1 MKCLLALLF
10 CVFFVACNASL
21 ADDPP
26 ESRFSAMTPAEVRAY
41 ERDTLRRVADCALIP
56 PTLNTSPL
64 PDYDYD
70 KLDYGM
76 TIGIERTPKG
86 RLWACWVAGG
96 DSPKAFFVLATSDD
110 DGETWSKPRLVV
122 DSHSNNLPRNRS
134 ILVGNLWT
142 DPLGR
147 LWLIFDQSM
156 EMFDGRGGVWA
167 SVCENP
173 DAEKPAWSAPRR
185 IWHGVTLNKPTVLST
200 GEWMLPISLD
210 QRDGLGA
217 TDAPPMFGPFRGLFP
232 ELDPFR
238 GANVFVSTDKGAT
251 WQRRGAVKFPNPDWH
266 EHMIVERRDKSL
278 WMLARTTKGI
288 MQSTSTDGGRTWAE
302 PTEPPGIRQPNARF
316 HVRRLAS
323 GRLLLVKHGD
333 RIDAHEG
340 RVQLSAWL
348 SDDDGKTWQGGLV
361 LDERKGISYPDG
373 FQAPDG
379 TIFISYDRNRATD
392 GEILLARFTEADV
405 LAKKLTSP
413 KSKLKMLI
421 SRPLAPRPPQPAGRA
436 AEIPKLLPAGWNPK
450 AAADEVLARL
460 VRVSAAQVKGAHDAE
475 FVCVG
480 DRAYIV
486 EHDND
491 VAPGHGAGK
500 VMYCVL
506 TVVNLKT
513 LQVEKTHLLA
523 KAGQAFANV
532 TLPDAEMFVPR
543 IIRKDEH
550 TLRAYFCSQP
560 AKEQAVTWY
569 RDFDLRTQAFADSIH
584 KAKLKT
590 AAGVFDME
598 PRHFHADAAA
608 KGFAKPAV
616 NRGLYI
622 FDSFKEFDGRRYVA
636 LNDFEGKQ
644 NALAVLLDD
653 FATFE
658 IVGHYNEPQSEQLS
672 ESAVNR
678 LPDGTWM
685 AICRNDKGNYHFTTS
700 KDGKTW
706 TVGEPRP
713 FVPNGLN
720 SKPTFDRFGGVYY
733 LGWQENTKVGECSRS
748 VFNVDVSRDGTTWE
762 RKYRFESPHSFQYP
776 TFHEHE
782 GAIWLAVTQ
791 SDHKGSTDRI
801 MFGRLEDVGRGAPQ
815 AAQRAAS
822 ADVDPARRLWQGI
835 PGLERTAKGRLYV
848 SWFTGGPKE
857 PAPGNTVVL
866 SRSDDGGRTFTVPE
880 PLGLPHADGTRCYD
894 PCLWVDPRGRLWYFF
909 NRGNRQTATHSVV
922 ARVCDDPDAAQPV
935 FGPEIRIGFDVPF
948 AFRMNKPTALSTG
961 EWVLPVTHAA
971 VTVPAWS
978 TGYTDK
984 QTPLVHG
991 VAISTDEGRTW
1002 RLHGA
1007 VSAPP
1012 WPLENMI
1019 VELKDGRLWML
1030 IRTSSGV
1037 LWQSHSS
1044 DRGRT
1049 WTPGGPSTIKSPGSR
1064 FFVRRLASGNLLL
1077 VNHHNFIGRNNLTAQ
1092 LSVDD
1097 GATWNDG
1104 LLLDERANVSYP
1116 DGVQDKDGLVWITY
1130 DRDRQGTGEILL
1142 AKFREEDV
1150 AAGRDVSGKVS
1161 LRQVVSRLEK
1171 PAELAAVIAADEARV
1186 AAFKKPTAEALERI
1200 FSADLHYAHSTGG
1213 VDTKPSFI
1221 DVLTS
1226 GKTKYAGIDYEDRE
1240 FSFPAPG
1247 IALMTGRVRI
1257 QAVTAEA
1264 TLDNLLSFLAVWRL
1278 EEGRWR
1284 FLSWQSCRMTG
1295 DPAKPPHPGR

>member
-1 MKCLLALLF
+1 MNEPTPVHRILSLIAALLLAF
-10 CVFFVACNASL
+10 IS
-21 ADDPP
+21 P
-26 ESRFSAMTPAEVRAY
+26 VRA
-41 ERDTLRRVADCALIP
+41 
-56 PTLNTSPL
+56 
-64 PDYDYD
+64 
-70 KLDYGM
+70 
-76 TIGIERTPKG
+76 
-86 RLWACWVAGG
+86 
-96 DSPKAFFVLATSDD
+96 
-110 DGETWSKPRLVV
+110 
-122 DSHSNNLPRNRS
+122 
-134 ILVGNLWT
+134 
-142 DPLGR
+142 
-147 LWLIFDQSM
+147 
-156 EMFDGRGGVWA
+156 
-167 SVCENP
+167 
-173 DAEKPAWSAPRR
+173 
-185 IWHGVTLNKPTVLST
+185 
-200 GEWMLPISLD
+200 
-210 QRDGLGA
+210 
-217 TDAPPMFGPFRGLFP
+217 
-232 ELDPFR
+232 
-238 GANVFVSTDKGAT
+238 
-251 WQRRGAVKFPNPDWH
+251 
-266 EHMIVERRDKSL
+266 
-278 WMLARTTKGI
+278 
-288 MQSTSTDGGRTWAE
+288 
-302 PTEPPGIRQPNARF
+302 
-316 HVRRLAS
+316 
-323 GRLLLVKHGD
+323 
-333 RIDAHEG
+333 
-340 RVQLSAWL
+340 
-348 SDDDGKTWQGGLV
+348 
-361 LDERKGISYPDG
+361 
-373 FQAPDG
+373 
-379 TIFISYDRNRATD
+379 
-392 GEILLARFTEADV
+392 ADV
-405 LAKKLTSP
+405 AT
-413 KSKLKMLI
+413 
-421 SRPLAPRPPQPAGRA
+421 
-436 AEIPKLLPAGWNPK
+436 LLPTKWNPR
-450 AAADEVLARL
+450 AVADEVLARL
-460 VRVSAAQVKGAHDAE
+460 VRVSAPQVKGAHDAE

-480 DRAYIV
+480 DRAYVV

-500 VMYCVL
+500 AMYCVL

-513 LQVEKTHLLA
+513 LEVEKTHLLS
-523 KAGQAFANV
+523 KAGQAFTNV

-550 TLRAYFCSQP
+550 TLRCYFCSQP

-590 AAGVFDME
+590 ATGVFDM
-598 PRHFHADAAA
+598 
-608 KGFAKPAV
+608 
-616 NRGLYI
+616 
-622 FDSFKEFDGRRYVA
+622 
-636 LNDFEGKQ
+636 
-644 NALAVLLDD
+644 
-653 FATFE
+653 
-658 IVGHYNEPQSEQLS
+658 
-672 ESAVNR
+672 
-678 LPDGTWM
+678 
-685 AICRNDKGNYHFTTS
+685 
-700 KDGKTW
+700 
-706 TVGEPRP
+706 EPRP

-748 VFNVDVSRDGTTWE
+748 VFNVDVSLDGTTWE

-815 AAQRAAS
+815 AAQGAAS
-822 ADVDPARRLWQGI
+822 ANFDPARRLWQGI
-835 PGLERTAKGRLYV
+835 PGLERTAKGRLSM

-894 PCLWVDPRGRLWYFF
+894 PCLWIDPRGRLWYFF

-948 AFRMNKPTALSTG
+948 AFRMNKPTTLSTG

-1044 DRGRT
+1044 DKGRT
-1049 WTPGGPSTIKSPGSR
+1049 WTPGWPSTIKSPGSR

-1077 VNHHNFIGRNNLTAQ
+1077 VNHYNFIGRNNLTAQ
-1092 LSVDD
+1092 RSTDD
-1097 GATWNDG
+1097 GVTWNEG
-1104 LLLDERANVSYP
+1104 LLLDERASVSYP

-1130 DRDRQGTGEILL
+1130 DRDRQSTGEILL

-1161 LRQVVSRLEK
+1161 LRQVVNRLEK
-1171 PAELAAVIAADEARV
+1171 PGELAAVIAADEARV
-1186 AAFKKPTAEALERI
+1186 AAFKKPTAETLERI
-1200 FSADLHYAHSTGG
+1200 FSADLHYAHSTGV

-1226 GKTKYAGIDYEDRE
+1226 GKTKYVGIDYEDRE

-1247 IALMTGRVRI
+1247 IALMTGRVRV

-1295 DPAKPPHPGR
+1295 APAKPPHPGR

>member
-1 MKCLLALLF
+1 MTCSDTLKGLFGVGTTESERIPMNRPLAVLSALLLV
-10 CVFFVACNASL
+10 CCNSLL

-26 ESRFSAMTPAEVRAY
+26 ETRFAAMSPAEVRAY
-41 ERDTLRRVADCALIP
+41 ERDTLRRVADLALIP
-56 PTLNTSPL
+56 PVLNTSPL
-64 PDYDYD
+64 PQYDYD

-96 DSPKAFFVLATSDD
+96 DSPEAFFVLATSDD
-110 DGETWSKPRLVV
+110 EGETWSKPRLVL
-122 DSHSNNLPRNRS
+122 DSHSTDLPRDRS
-134 ILVGNLWT
+134 ILVGNLLT

-147 LWLIFDQSM
+147 LWLFFDQSM

-167 SVCENP
+167 SVCDDP
-173 DAEKPAWSAPRR
+173 DAAAPVWSAPRR
-185 IWHGVTLNKPTVLST
+185 IWHGVMLNKPTVLSS
-200 GEWMLPISLD
+200 GEWMLPLSLD
-210 QRDGLGA
+210 QRTGEGGHWD
-217 TDAPPMFGPFRGLFP
+217 PNFGPFKGLFP

-251 WQRRGAVKFPNPDWH
+251 WQRRAAVKFPNPDWH

-278 WMLARTTKGI
+278 WMLARTGKGI
-288 MQSTSTDGGRTWAE
+288 MQSTSTDGGHTWAE

-316 HVRRLAS
+316 HIRRLAS

-333 RIDAHEG
+333 KVDAHEG

-361 LDERKGISYPDG
+361 LDERTGVSYPDG

-405 LAKKLTSP
+405 LAKKLTGP

-421 SRPLAPRPPQPAGRA
+421 SRPLAPRTSSRA
-436 AEIPKLLPAGWNPK
+436 AEPPKLLPAGWNPK

-460 VRVSAAQVKGAHDAE
+460 VRVSAPQVKGAHDAE

-480 DRAYIV
+480 DRAYVV

-491 VAPGHGAGK
+491 VSPGHGAGK

-513 LQVEKTHLLA
+513 LEVEKTHLLA
-523 KAGQAFANV
+523 KAGQAFTNV

-543 IIRKDEH
+543 IIRKNEH
-550 TLRAYFCSQP
+550 TLRCYFCSQP
-560 AKEQAVTWY
+560 PKEQAVTWY
-569 RDFDLRTQAFADSIH
+569 RDFDLRTQTFADSIH

-622 FDSFKEFDGRRYVA
+622 FDSFKELDGRRYVA
-636 LNDFEGKQ
+636 LNNFEGKQ

-685 AICRNDKGNYHFTTS
+685 AICRNDKGNYYFTTS

-733 LGWQENTKVGECSRS
+733 LGWQENTKVGDCGRS
-748 VFNVDVSRDGTTWE
+748 VFNVDVSRDGFSWE

-776 TFHEHE
+776 TFHEHG

-791 SDHKGSTDRI
+791 SNHKGSTDRI
-801 MFGRLEDVGRGAPQ
+801 MFGRLEDAV
-815 AAQRAAS
+815 RA
-822 ADVDPARRLWQGI
+822 
-835 PGLERTAKGRLYV
+835 V
-848 SWFTGGPKE
+848 SPPGGP
-857 PAPGNTVVL
+857 PTFGGPTPGTLREISIPTVDISGDTQRQTVVARGTAEAYQGHCDTVLL
-866 SRSDDGGRTFTVPE
+866 SDGKTMFTTWCINHAGSLGPLARSDDGGRTWTAPLPTPADWHDVKKTTPVIHRLADPQGVERLVVFSGCDFPGNLRRAFSADGGKTWSPMVE
-880 PLGLPHADGTRCYD
+880 LGLVGEVAPKSILPFDGGKRLIMWSDRRDPKNPRDPHPVVWQSESLDGGLTWQRE
-894 PCLWVDPRGRLWYFF
+894 
-909 NRGNRQTATHSVV
+909 
-922 ARVCDDPDAAQPV
+922 RVILGVPGQWAQPCV
-935 FGPEIRIGFDVPF
+935 VRSPDG
-948 AFRMNKPTALSTG
+948 
-961 EWVLPVTHAA
+961 
-971 VTVPAWS
+971 
-978 TGYTDK
+978 K
-984 QTPLVHG
+984 QLLMLMRENTRRFHSLYSV
-991 VAISTDEGRTW
+991 SDDDSRTW
-1002 RLHGA
+1002 SEPKELPAALTGDRH
-1007 VSAPP
+1007 VMKYAP
-1012 WPLENMI
+1012 
-1019 VELKDGRLWML
+1019 DGRLVVAMRDMSKTSATYGNYVAWVGHYEDIVGRREGQYRIKL
-1030 IRTSSGV
+1030 LHNANRTPEDKPGTGNADCGY
-1037 LWQSHSS
+1037 S
-1044 DRGRT
+1044 D
-1049 WTPGGPSTIKSPGSR
+1049 
-1064 FFVRRLASGNLLL
+1064 LELL
-1077 VNHHNFIGRNNLTAQ
+1077 
-1092 LSVDD
+1092 
-1097 GATWNDG
+1097 
-1104 LLLDERANVSYP
+1104 P
-1116 DGVQDKDGLVWITY
+1116 DGTFVATTY
-1130 DRDRQGTGEILL
+1130 IKYRSGPEKNSVINARFKL
-1142 AKFREEDV
+1142 AEMD
-1150 AAGRDVSGKVS
+1150 A
-1161 LRQVVSRLEK
+1161 LRMK
-1171 PAELAAVIAADEARV
+1171 
-1186 AAFKKPTAEALERI
+1186 
-1200 FSADLHYAHSTGG
+1200 
-1213 VDTKPSFI
+1213 
-1221 DVLTS
+1221 
-1226 GKTKYAGIDYEDRE
+1226 
-1240 FSFPAPG
+1240 
-1247 IALMTGRVRI
+1247 
-1257 QAVTAEA
+1257 
-1264 TLDNLLSFLAVWRL
+1264 
-1278 EEGRWR
+1278 
-1284 FLSWQSCRMTG
+1284 
-1295 DPAKPPHPGR
+1295 